1 MTEITIASGKG
12 GTGKTTLTV
21 NLATMLAS
29 QNRYDKVIVCDL
41 DVEEPN
47 SGLFLKGELIHSE
60 TKYRMIPEWVEERCT
75 FCKRSANV
83 CEFNAL
89 AYLGFSVLIFP
100 ELCHSCYACSELCPE
115 DALPMVEH
123 KMGNLKH
130 FKISNKLEFIESRLE
145 VGVEQ
150 AVPLIA
156 STRDYA
162 RKAAKKNTLI
172 IYDAPPGTSCPVIE
186 AVKNTKKTILI
197 TEPTPFGLHDL
208 TLAVETMKELKQPFG
223 VVLNR
228 SGKHDYLVD
237 DYCKDNNID
246 IIGKIPFMR
255 DAAIA
260 YSNGNLMVDTIPVI
274 EDSINHI
281 GNTLFKKENAQ

>member
-1 MTEITIASGKG
+1 MTEIAIASGKG

-21 NLATMLAS
+21 NLAKMLAEN
-29 QNRYDKVIVCDL
+29 NRFSKIYVCDL

-47 SGLFLKGELIHSE
+47 SGLFLKGDLIHEE
-60 TKYRMIPEWVEERCT
+60 TKYRMIPEWKEDKCT

-115 DALPMVEH
+115 DALPMVQH
-123 KMGNLKH
+123 RMGQLKH
-130 FKISNKLEFIESRLE
+130 YKISEKLEFIESRLDI
-145 VGVEQ
+145 GVEQ

-156 STRDYA
+156 ATRHYVTNLADE
-162 RKAAKKNTLI
+162 NTLI

-186 AVKNTKKTILI
+186 TVKKTKKTILI

-208 TLAVETMKELKQPFG
+208 TLAIETMQELNQPFG
-223 VVLNR
+223 VVINR
-228 SGKHDYLVD
+228 SGKHDHLID
-237 DYCKDNNID
+237 DYCKANNIR

-255 DAAIA
+255 DAAVA
-260 YSNGNLMVDTIPVI
+260 YSNGKLMVDSIPQIREAVKT
-274 EDSINHI
+274 I
-281 GNTLFKKENAQ
+281 GNNLLKEDAL